1 MTQGNCGRMAV
12 GTRPDSAARGRTRP
26 PPRPPPPPR
35 RCPPPLSA
43 GLPAL
48 PPLPPQPAAG
58 AFGGTASRRT
68 RRREGRGE
76 CVVGGAARG
85 ARCRASGGGRGRA
98 ALAGARHLGLGLP
111 RPRGA
116 PGPPPALAGSFVL
129 LPPTTCLSSGPEGAQ
144 RKGRHSRRVSQSAS
158 RGAPWGARGGSARV
172 SRPPA
177 LLSSLFPL
185 LFCCLYSRTR
195 HSLGCFSPSH
205 LGVCGVDAQRE
216 HSKLSPSE
224 LGRAECSCPRRAGRT
239 AGPGAASV

>member
-12 GTRPDSAARGRTRP
+12 CTRPDSAARGRTRP

-35 RCPPPLSA
+35 RCPPPTPRRPPCAPPTSSA
-43 GLPAL
+43 ARCRCLRGNRFPEDQEA
-48 PPLPPQPAAG
+48 
-58 AFGGTASRRT
+58 
-68 RRREGRGE
+68 RGE
-76 CVVGGAARG
+76 GGVCGGGAARG
-85 ARCRASGGGRGRA
+85 AWRRASGGGRGRAALGGRA

-144 RKGRHSRRVSQSAS
+144 RKGRHSRRVSPSAS

-177 LLSSLFPL
+177 LLSCLFPL

-205 LGVCGVDAQRE
+205 LGVCGVDAQR
-216 HSKLSPSE
+216 
-224 LGRAECSCPRRAGRT
+224 AQ
-239 AGPGAASV
+239 